1 MNAKA
6 FLSEIKKI
14 EKQIE
19 NKQAERAQWRDIAL
33 NITGN
38 YDGERV
44 QSSGNPHKLEN
55 AVINAV
61 DIEREIDE
69 CIVRLY
75 KRRQDIIKVIEQL
88 PINDYDLL
96 YKVYVQGVSFQEI
109 ADEKG
114 CTYSNITTL
123 HGMVL
128 KRVMRILDAQQ
139 DPERAKV

>member
-1 MNAKA
+1 MKVNAKA
-6 FLSEIKKI
+6 FLNEIRKI

-19 NKQAERAQWRDIAL
+19 NKQAERMQWRDIAL
-33 NITGN
+33 NITGR

-44 QSSGNPHKLEN
+44 NSSGDPNKMAN
-55 AVINAV
+55 AVINSV

-75 KRRQDIIKVIEQL
+75 KRRQEIIKVIEQL

-123 HGMVL
+123 HGMAL
-128 KRVMRILDAQQ
+128 KRVKKIL
-139 DPERAKV
+139 EKN